1 MGFLDTNEPAFTYV
15 FHSSFLVLPAGH
27 RESDGSHTTT
37 IRTAGA
43 TETPPSTLLSLDP
56 CSPHPQSLNTRDPE
70 TQRKEGV
77 DQTQRSY
84 YCGTFLVSHTDVSL
98 FPTHH
103 ICSDIFNRRRKRET
117 TSARNNPS
125 LPNISPTKAPSRK
138 RAVLFYNLKLHS
150 GCSSL
155 LVIGDVDTMDV
166 IQKLVLLY

>member
-1 MGFLDTNEPAFTYV
+1 MDHTLPPSELLEPQRLHPPLCSALTLAP
-15 FHSSFLVLPAGH
+15 HTPSHSTPGTLKHRGKRALTKLNGLTTAAPSSFPILMCL
-27 RESDGSHTTT
+27 
-37 IRTAGA
+37 
-43 TETPPSTLLSLDP
+43 
-56 CSPHPQSLNTRDPE
+56 
-70 TQRKEGV
+70 
-77 DQTQRSY
+77 
-84 YCGTFLVSHTDVSL
+84 SL

-117 TSARNNPS
+117 TSARDNPS

-155 LVIGDVDTMDV
+155 LGIGDVDTMDV